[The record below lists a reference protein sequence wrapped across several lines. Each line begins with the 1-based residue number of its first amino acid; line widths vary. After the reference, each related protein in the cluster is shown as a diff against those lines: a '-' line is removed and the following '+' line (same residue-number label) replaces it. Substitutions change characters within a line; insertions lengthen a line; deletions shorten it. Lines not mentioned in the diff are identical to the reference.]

1 MDRLREKFPE
11 LDFEKG
17 IANCGGEEEFYLE
30 IFNDFT
36 ELKIKSQLEGYLERM
51 DYKNYCIA
59 IHGFKNNAYSVGA
72 MALGDLAYE
81 MEKMTRESMPENIGE
96 YQKKLFEQYDR
107 YCSK

>member
-1 MDRLREKFPE
+1 MERLRERFPE

-17 IANCGGEEEFYLE
+17 VANCGGEEEFYLE
-30 IFNDFT
+30 IFNDFIQ
-36 ELKIKSQLEGYLERM
+36 LDIKSRLEGYLKNQ

-81 MEKMTRESMPENIGE
+81 MEKMTREGMPEDIVI
-96 YQKKLFEQYDR
+96 YQQKLFEQYDR
-107 YCSK
+107 YCSE